1 MRKPIAKALLLAS
14 VVLAAAP
21 AFAQR
26 LPRENAFRVHAGLFT
41 PDGNSDY
48 WDDNRAQFSN
58 GDAGELEGAI
68 LGADF
73 RWGVGRNVSLLFSV
87 DSYGGDTT
95 RSYLDF
101 EDNRGNRIRHDA
113 RLDIASATAG
123 VVFQFAPDAA
133 VRPYVGI
140 GGGLYA
146 WQIEE
151 EGDFINFNTP
161 NDEIFTAR
169 LASEGVAPGGYV
181 LAGLEVPISR
191 SVALFAEGKW
201 TSVEDEL
208 DEDLENLGDID
219 LSGQRI
225 SAGLSWSF

>member
-1 MRKPIAKALLLAS
+1 MRKPIAKALVLAS

-21 AFAQR
+21 ALAQR
-26 LPRENAFRVHAGLFT
+26 GVRDNAFRLHAGLFE
-41 PDGNSDY
+41 PDGKSQY
-48 WDDNRAQFSN
+48 WNDNRAEFT
-58 GDAGELEGAI
+58 GGPEDLEGFI
-68 LGADF
+68 GGVDF
-73 RWGVGRNVSLLFSV
+73 RWGVGRNVSVLFSA

-95 RSYLDF
+95 QSYLDF
-101 EDNRGNRIRHDA
+101 VDNFGNRIRHDT
-113 RLDIASATAG
+113 RLDIASATVG
-123 VVFQFAPDAA
+123 VMFQFAPDAA
-133 VRPYVGI
+133 VRPYIGI

-169 LASEGVAPGGYV
+169 LSSEGVAPGGYV

-191 SVALFAEGKW
+191 NVALFAEGKW
-201 TSVEDEL
+201 TSAEDEL
-208 DEDLENLGDID
+208 DEDFEGFGDID

-225 SAGLSWSF
+225 SAGISWRF